1 MAQQATSLQEW
12 DACSCQNS
20 DGRALLL
27 LLLMLV
33 R

>member
-1 MAQQATSLQEW
+1 MAQQDAFLQEW

-27 LLLMLV
+27 PLLMH
-33 R
+33 